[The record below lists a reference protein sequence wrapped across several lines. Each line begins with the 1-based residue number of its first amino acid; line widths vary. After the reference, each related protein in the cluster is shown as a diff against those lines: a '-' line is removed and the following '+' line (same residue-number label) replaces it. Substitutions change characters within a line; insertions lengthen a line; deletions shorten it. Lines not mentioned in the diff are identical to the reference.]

1 MDDRG
6 SVRRKGRDMVQEWG
20 PSEPPQW
27 VKAEL
32 DGGEKISRHFR
43 VWGIHR
49 PYKLPERKAEER

>member
-1 MDDRG
+1 MTGVPSGEKAGTWCRNG
-6 SVRRKGRDMVQEWG
+6 G
-20 PSEPPQW
+20 PLSPPQW